1 LFKDL
6 GVNTKLF
13 RMRIRLAEKSSMMG
27 RDYNG
32 DLGINARIILE
43 QS

>member
-13 RMRIRLAEKSSMMG
+13 RMTIRLAEQSSMMG
-27 RDYNG
+27 RDNG
-32 DLGINARIILE
+32 DLGINARIILD